1 MAERSDFMKEA
12 LINLIKVKSLVTLF
26 LTGLLVYTVI
36 AGIVDGKYFETVF
49 TTVIAF
55 YFGTQYQKA
64 QGTIEQPVEPSESEE
79 Q

>member
-1 MAERSDFMKEA
+1 MKEA
-12 LINLIKVKSLVTLF
+12 LINLLKVKSLVTLA
-26 LTGLLVYTVI
+26 TTALLVYAVI

-64 QGTIEQPVEPSESEE
+64 QGTTEQPVEPKESEE

>member
-1 MAERSDFMKEA
+1 MKDA
-12 LINLIKVKSLVTLF
+12 LINLLKVKSLVTLA
-26 LTGLLVYTVI
+26 TTALLVYAVI

-49 TTVIAF
+49 TTIIAF

-64 QGTIEQPVEPSESEE
+64 QGAEPQPVETKESEE

>member
-12 LINLIKVKSLVTLF
+12 LINLLKVKSLVTLA
-26 LTGLLVYTVI
+26 TTALLVYAVI

-49 TTVIAF
+49 TTIIAF

-64 QGTIEQPVEPSESEE
+64 QGASEQPVEPKESEE